1 MVWCAQVR
9 LSTTSG
15 NCFTISKMSKSGKIN
30 HQRIKYSHADGF
42 SITVQSPK
50 GGKGGQT
57 VTSQGSLSLERFIA
71 KIANDLYLKR
81 PSPGPFR
88 SLFVKN
94 TALDG
99 YLFNEEDAGDYN
111 DDDDSSSE

>member
-1 MVWCAQVR
+1 
-9 LSTTSG
+9 
-15 NCFTISKMSKSGKIN
+15 MSKSGKIN

-111 DDDDSSSE
+111 DDDDDSSSE